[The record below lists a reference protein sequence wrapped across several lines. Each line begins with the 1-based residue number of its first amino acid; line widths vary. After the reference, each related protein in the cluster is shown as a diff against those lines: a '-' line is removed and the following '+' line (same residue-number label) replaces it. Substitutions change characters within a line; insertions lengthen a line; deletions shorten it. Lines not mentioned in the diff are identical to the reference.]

1 MAELMMWQRLKPG
14 GASMQHRSMFRVK
27 VPGGWIVRDGDN
39 SSSTVQTF
47 FLPDA
52 AGAWD
57 PELMPSDA

>member
-14 GASMQHRSMFRVK
+14 GASMQHRSLFRVK

-52 AGAWD
+52 AGEWD
-57 PELMPSDA
+57 PELMPAEG

>member
-52 AGAWD
+52 TAAWD
-57 PELMPSDA
+57 PELMPGDG